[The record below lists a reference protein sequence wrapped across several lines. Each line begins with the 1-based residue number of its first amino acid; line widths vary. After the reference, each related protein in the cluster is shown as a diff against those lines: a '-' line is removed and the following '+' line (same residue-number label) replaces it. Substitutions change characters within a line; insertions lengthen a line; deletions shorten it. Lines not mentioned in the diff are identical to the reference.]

1 MDATWW
7 AWLED
12 CPEQSLLARALTHG
26 LPGMEKKELVKGGRE
41 LLKDRVGLTPFGWVF
56 PQNISETVGRG
67 WGQ

>member
-12 CPEQSLLARALTHG
+12 CPEQGLLVRALTHG
-26 LPGMEKKELVKGGRE
+26 LPSMEKKELAKGRE

-56 PQNISETVGRG
+56 SIKKSETLDRG
-67 WGQ
+67 WG